1 MRRLKGHR
9 GDVECLAFSPDGRTL
24 ATGADDGTVRLW
36 DVTSGECRHV
46 LKMFGAL
53 GAVAFSTDGRQIVA
67 GTWRGEVTGWDLG
80 DKPTQWFKWNDEG
93 RITSIAFSPDGRWLG
108 WCSYHRV
115 VVSGLGESRVRTLT
129 VPRFNQFCM
138 RFAPD
143 GDTFA
148 RAGQSGVLM
157 ICDSTTQKVTRR
169 LHHREDRGCWGVAYT
184 PDGRSLVLGL
194 ESGLQVWD
202 IPSRSRRHDVSD
214 HTDTVSAVAL
224 TADATRLL
232 TASYDDKV
240 SVYEFSPAGALGR
253 RLETFNW
260 KIGKLFEVGV
270 TPDGT
275 LAAVVGAKGVVLWDL
290 E

>member
-202 IPSRSRRHDVSD
+202 VPSRSRRHDVSD
-214 HTDTVSAVAL
+214 LRRQGQRLRVQPGGGAGPAAGDVQLEDRQAV
-224 TADATRLL
+224 R
-232 TASYDDKV
+232 
-240 SVYEFSPAGALGR
+240 GR
-253 RLETFNW
+253 RHARRHARRRRRRE
-260 KIGKLFEVGV
+260 GGGAVG
-270 TPDGT
+270 P
-275 LAAVVGAKGVVLWDL
+275 GVS
-290 E
+290 